1 MSFPFCMPPSAE
13 SRRQHQ
19 RYKLEM
25 MKSWRDSLE
34 AHLAA
39 VNAAISTVEQQISQD
54 GDQR

>member
-1 MSFPFCMPPSAE
+1 MSFPFCLPPSPE
-13 SRRQHQ
+13 SRRQQQ

-39 VNAAISTVEQQISQD
+39 VNAAINTVEQQISQD
-54 GDQR
+54 R